1 MWEQGRE
8 FDYRACPRVRAGS
21 VSQATGLASNSQSVC
36 RVSRRRI
43 QAVLK
48 GQAAQCALLYNDK
61 PDSMNAR
68 WQQVVVLFNA
78 LATIAWLA
86 WQWPRSPLVALAG
99 VAGALALF
107 GLVLGLQFVIMRRVN
122 RSDHAPRPSWR
133 QLVVAWWAEAR
144 LALVVFGWRQ
154 PFRHNAVPD
163 WLPPLS
169 PLSPGRQATRR
180 GVVLVH
186 GFLCNRGF
194 WLPWMAALRE
204 RGHAHVAVTLE
215 PAFGSIDD
223 YTATIDAAVQRVQ
236 EATGM
241 APVVVGHS
249 MGGLVVRAWLRSLPA
264 DSAAAR
270 VHRVITLGTPHGGTW
285 AGRFSRSVN
294 GQQMALGGEWVR
306 QLQQEEPAARAARF
320 TCWYSNCD
328 NIVFPA
334 GTAMLAGADNRLVEG
349 VAHMQMAF
357 DPAVMRACLEEIARG

>member
-1 MWEQGRE
+1 
-8 FDYRACPRVRAGS
+8 
-21 VSQATGLASNSQSVC
+21 
-36 RVSRRRI
+36 
-43 QAVLK
+43 
-48 GQAAQCALLYNDK
+48 
-61 PDSMNAR
+61 MNAR

-107 GLVLGLQFVIMRRVN
+107 ALVLWLQFVIMRRVN
-122 RSDHAPRPSWR
+122 RSDPAPRPSW
-133 QLVVAWWAEAR
+133 QQVVAAWWAEAR

-163 WLPPLS
+163 WLPSLP
-169 PLSPGRQATRR
+169 PGQQGTRR

-204 RGHAHVAVTLE
+204 RGHAFVAVTLE

-223 YTATIDAAVQRVQ
+223 YAATIDAAVQRVQ
-236 EATGM
+236 DATGM

-249 MGGLVVRAWLRSLPA
+249 MGGLVARAWLRSLPS

-285 AGRFSRSVN
+285 AGCFSRSVN
-294 GQQMALGGEWVR
+294 GQQMALGGRVGAAV
-306 QLQQEEPAARAARF
+306 AARRAGGPCGPVYLLVFELRQHRF
-320 TCWYSNCD
+320 SRWHGDVAGGGQPVGGRRGAYADGFSPDGGAGVSGGDCAGVMLGLG
-328 NIVFPA
+328 VF
-334 GTAMLAGADNRLVEG
+334 GRWRLCIK
-349 VAHMQMAF
+349 
-357 DPAVMRACLEEIARG
+357 R

>member
-1 MWEQGRE
+1 
-8 FDYRACPRVRAGS
+8 
-21 VSQATGLASNSQSVC
+21 
-36 RVSRRRI
+36 
-43 QAVLK
+43 VLK

-107 GLVLGLQFVIMRRVN
+107 ALVLWLQFVIMRRVN
-122 RSDHAPRPSWR
+122 RSDPAPRPSW
-133 QLVVAWWAEAR
+133 QQVVAAWWAEAR

-163 WLPPLS
+163 WLPSLSPLS
-169 PLSPGRQATRR
+169 PLSPGQQATRR

-241 APVVVGHS
+241 APVVVGPQHGRA
-249 MGGLVVRAWLRSLPA
+249 GGPRLAALVACGQRCGARAPGHHAGNAAWRHLGRAFQPLGEWPANGAGGRVGAAIAAGRACGPCGPVYLLVFELRQ
-264 DSAAAR
+264 
-270 VHRVITLGTPHGGTW
+270 H
-285 AGRFSRSVN
+285 RFSRWHGDVAGG
-294 GQQMALGGEWVR
+294 GQPVGGGGC
-306 QLQQEEPAARAARF
+306 A
-320 TCWYSNCD
+320 Y
-328 NIVFPA
+328 
-334 GTAMLAGADNRLVEG
+334 ADG
-349 VAHMQMAF
+349 F
-357 DPAVMRACLEEIARG
+357 

>member
-1 MWEQGRE
+1 
-8 FDYRACPRVRAGS
+8 
-21 VSQATGLASNSQSVC
+21 
-36 RVSRRRI
+36 
-43 QAVLK
+43 
-48 GQAAQCALLYNDK
+48 
-61 PDSMNAR
+61 MNAR

-107 GLVLGLQFVIMRRVN
+107 ALVLWLQFVIMRRVN
-122 RSDHAPRPSWR
+122 RSDPAPRPSW
-133 QLVVAWWAEAR
+133 QQVVVAWWAEAR

-163 WLPPLS
+163 WLPSLSPLS

-357 DPAVMRACLEEIARG
+357 EPAVMRACLEEIARG